1 MLFFKNMAIS
11 NLNGEYQQLLVSPF
25 GFKSKLIEKIN
36 IEMDN
41 ARNNRPSS
49 IMMKMNSLTDIE
61 LIDMLSEASNAG
73 VKIKLIVRGI
83 CCLIPGLPG
92 KTENIEVVS
101 IVGRFLEHARI
112 YCFGSGEDVSIY
124 ISSADLMTRNTEKR
138 VEVASPI
145 VNPILKKKILSMLN
159 IMLNDNVKARKIND
173 KGDYEK
179 VIRGVDLIDSQKYFM
194 YDDFSVIEEEENEK
208 ESFFSKLK
216 NYFIK

>member
-1 MLFFKNMAIS
+1 
-11 NLNGEYQQLLVSPF
+11 
-25 GFKSKLIEKIN
+25 
-36 IEMDN
+36 
-41 ARNNRPSS
+41 
-49 IMMKMNSLTDIE
+49 
-61 LIDMLSEASNAG
+61 MLSEASNAG

>member
-1 MLFFKNMAIS
+1 
-11 NLNGEYQQLLVSPF
+11 
-25 GFKSKLIEKIN
+25 
-36 IEMDN
+36 
-41 ARNNRPSS
+41 
-49 IMMKMNSLTDIE
+49 MKMNSLTDIE